1 MVYSPKMAD
10 NCSNDKYL
18 QNASLLETMED
29 ALSWQMAPVT
39 AYMVVIMLTG
49 IVGNSLV
56 CYVHGLKMKKS
67 TANSFILWLAVLDLT
82 TCSVG
87 LPMET
92 YDLVKHYTFG
102 MPTFCKILRFIVYL
116 TTVTAVITLVFIAID
131 RYCKICR
138 PLKSSPV
145 RRCRVVVVVS
155 LTAGA
160 LLSWP
165 ALFLFGTKLIKTE
178 YAGLC
183 GKDCSIDD
191 SMIGSDVPK
200 IYLSVLMLA
209 FFSGAIVLVVL
220 YTLIGVRVY
229 RRSQSVIGENVQSSI
244 TRPQTGNRTTGSL
257 SSSMSKTTNELAEK
271 RRTVSQSAPMDKRY
285 KLGRTGLIFL
295 TITLVFILSFLPSLV
310 LMTARAVSKGFAASL
325 SDTEFTLYSFG
336 LRTYFLNNA
345 VNCFIYGF
353 LNPLFRKECVKI
365 GRKMKLSIAAVC
377 CIVRRKN
384 SLAIRGS
391 VSTSKSENATEES
404 LQPV

>member
-1 MVYSPKMAD
+1 MAD
-10 NCSNDKYL
+10 NCSNDLYL
-18 QNASLLETMED
+18 HNASLLEMLEEATF
-29 ALSWQMAPVT
+29 WQMAPVT
-39 AYMVVIMLTG
+39 AYMVVIMVTG

-82 TCSVG
+82 TCSIG

-102 MPTFCKILRFIVYL
+102 MPIFCKILRFIVYL

-155 LTAGA
+155 LTVGA

-165 ALFLFGTKLIKTE
+165 ALFLFGTKMIKTE

-191 SMIGSDVPK
+191 SMIGSNVPK

-209 FFSGAIVLVVL
+209 FFTGAIVLVVL

-229 RRSQSVIGENVQSSI
+229 RRSQSVIGEHVQSSI
-244 TRPQTGNRTTGSL
+244 IRPQTGNRTTGSL
-257 SSSMSKTTNELAEK
+257 SSPTPKSPNEASQK
-271 RRTVSQSAPMDKRY
+271 RRIDSQSAPMDKRY

-295 TITLVFILSFLPSLV
+295 TITLVFILSFLPSLA
-310 LMTARAVSKGFAASL
+310 LMTVRAVRRGFTASL
-325 SDTEFTLYSFG
+325 SDAEFTLYSFG

-345 VNCFIYGF
+345 VNCLIYGF
-353 LNPLFRKECVKI
+353 LNPLFKKECVKI
-365 GRKMKLSIAAVC
+365 GRKIKLSFAAVC
-377 CIVRRKN
+377 CMSRRKN
-384 SLAIRGS
+384 SPAKKAS
-391 VSTSKSENATEES
+391 VTISKSDNVTEES
-404 LQPV
+404 LQRV